1 MLKNLVT
8 NIGKGGSRKSILTT
22 ALGVSDCLSGKAVLL
37 ISLRTM
43 LETLSHEQL
52 VHIANE
58 FGTPVYVYHAE
69 RIEQQ
74 LEELKEAFA
83 NCNAKFFYACK
94 ALTNVNILKL
104 VKKFGANID
113 CVSINE
119 VKLALHAGF
128 EPKRILFTPNCVDF
142 AEIEEGKNLG
152 VNLNIDNISILE
164 QFGNKYGNS
173 YPVCI
178 RLNPHIMAGGNYK
191 ISTGHI
197 DSKFGISI
205 HQMRHIERVVKTAN
219 LHVNGLHMH
228 TGSEIKDISVFLQG
242 LEVMFDMASHFPEIE
257 FIDLGSGF
265 KVAYQESDVSTDVR
279 ELGNKVAE
287 AFQQHEAETGRKLD
301 VWFEPGKYL
310 VSEAGYFVVKAN
322 VVKQTTATVFVGINS
337 GFNHLIRPM
346 FYDAFHRIENISNPN
361 GAERIYTV
369 VGNIC
374 ETDTFAWDRKINEVR
389 EGDLL
394 LFYNAG
400 AYGFEMSSN
409 FNSRLK
415 PAEVLVMDGDAK
427 LIRRRDE
434 FSDLLRSQVEVI

>member
-1 MLKNLVT
+1 M
-8 NIGKGGSRKSILTT
+8 S
-22 ALGVSDCLSGKAVLL
+22 
-37 ISLRTM
+37 
-43 LETLSHEQL
+43 EQL
-52 VHIANE
+52 SNQQLIDIANE
-58 FGTPVYVYHAE
+58 FGTPVYIYHAE
-69 RIEQQ
+69 KIAEQYQ
-74 LEELKEAFA
+74 KLRDAFKKSDS
-83 NCNAKFFYACK
+83 KFFFACK
-94 ALTNVNILKL
+94 ALTNINILKL
-104 VKKFGANID
+104 IKQLGASLD

-119 VKLALHAGF
+119 VKLGLMAGF
-128 EPKRILFTPNCVDF
+128 DKQQILYTPNCVDF
-142 AEIEEGKNLG
+142 PEIVAATELG
-152 VNLNIDNISILE
+152 VNINIDNISILE
-164 QFGNKYGNS
+164 QFGTRYGNS

-205 HQMRHIERVVKTAN
+205 HQLRHFKRIIKSAN

-228 TGSEIKDISVFLQG
+228 TGSEIKDIEVFLRG
-242 LEVMFDMASHFPEIE
+242 LEVMFDIATHFPEIE

-265 KVAYQESDVSTDVR
+265 KVPYQEGDVATDVH
-279 ELGNKVAE
+279 ELGEKVAK
-287 AFQQHEAETGRKLD
+287 AFKDYEEETGRKLE

-322 VVKQTTATVFVGINS
+322 VIKQTTATVFVGINS

-346 FYDAFHRIENISNPN
+346 FYDAFHRIENISNPQ
-361 GAERIYTV
+361 GPERIYTV

-389 EGDLL
+389 EGDFLV
-394 LFYNAG
+394 FYNAG

-415 PAEVLVMDGDAK
+415 PAEVLVKDGEAF
-427 LIRRRDE
+427 LIRKRDE
-434 FSDLLRSQVEVI
+434 FADLLRNQVEVL